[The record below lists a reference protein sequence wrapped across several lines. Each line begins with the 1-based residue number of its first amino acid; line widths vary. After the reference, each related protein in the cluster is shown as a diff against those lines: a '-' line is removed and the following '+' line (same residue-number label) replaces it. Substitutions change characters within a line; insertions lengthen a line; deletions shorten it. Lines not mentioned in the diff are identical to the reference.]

1 MKFDDVD
8 AAVAGTRFM
17 TSAQGRKVY
26 EFIVENNLG
35 RVLERGFAHGKST
48 CYLAAAAD
56 ELGGNAH
63 VLTIDRTAA
72 MARTPTNS
80 LRRAGSQNASPR
92 WSLSP
97 PTPGS

>member
-1 MKFDDVD
+1 VKFEDVD

-17 TSAQGRKVY
+17 TSPQGRAVHN
-26 EFIVENNLG
+26 FIVEKNLG
-35 RVLERGFAHGKST
+35 RVIELGFAHGKST

-72 MARTPTNS
+72 MDRTPQHLPAT
-80 LRRAGSQNASPR
+80 
-92 WSLSP
+92 
-97 PTPGS
+97 